1 MEEQNPNQE
10 PIQAQNENTT
20 ETQVPEKEIGTVRK
34 ITGELIG
41 GFLVYGLVAAI
52 IYSLVFSTIVEKIF
66 ENSLVGMGISAVVL
80 NGVLA
85 YFVWKIS
92 ASTTFSKRSIAV
104 GDISKVM
111 KNMLIFTVIICLISA
126 CSQFMSFKQSVKKIE
141 DNYMRVSNI
150 LSSSQFKDNEYAKQF
165 NASQKAELKKAERPF
180 YIYLGIME
188 VGITAV
194 YIGVLPLLKKEIT
207 NYSV

>member
-20 ETQVPEKEIGTVRK
+20 ETQVPGKEIGTVRK

-41 GFLVYGLVAAI
+41 GFIVYGLVAAI
-52 IYSLVFSTIVEKIF
+52 IYSLVFSTIIEKIF
-66 ENSLVGMGISAVVL
+66 GNSLVGIGISAVVL

-92 ASTTFSKRSIAV
+92 ASTTFSKRSIAA
-104 GDISKVM
+104 GDIPQVM
-111 KNMLIFTVIICLISA
+111 KNMLIFTVIVCLISA
-126 CSQFMSFKQSVKKIE
+126 CSQFMTFKQNVKKIE

-150 LSSSQFKDNEYAKQF
+150 LSSSQFKDTEYAKQF
-165 NASQKAELKKAERPF
+165 NATQKAELKKAERPF

-194 YIGVLPLLKKEIT
+194 YIGILPLLKKEIIK
-207 NYSV
+207 YSV

>member
-20 ETQVPEKEIGTVRK
+20 ETQVPGKEIGTVRK

-41 GFLVYGLVAAI
+41 GFIVYGLVAAI
-52 IYSLVFSTIVEKIF
+52 IYSLVFSTIIEKIF
-66 ENSLVGMGISAVVL
+66 GNSLVGIGISAVVL

-92 ASTTFSKRSIAV
+92 ASTTFSKRSIAA
-104 GDISKVM
+104 GDIPQVM
-111 KNMLIFTVIICLISA
+111 KNMLIFTVIVCLISA
-126 CSQFMSFKQSVKKIE
+126 CSQFMTFKQNVKKIE

-150 LSSSQFKDNEYAKQF
+150 LSSSQFKDTEYSDDVFK
-165 NASQKAELKKAERPF
+165 
-180 YIYLGIME
+180 
-188 VGITAV
+188 
-194 YIGVLPLLKKEIT
+194 
-207 NYSV
+207 